1 MCCILDYQPNIVVE
15 VQFKAFR
22 KLQYSTE
29 HYFVRRVL
37 LRVSGTA
44 LKPWNLDEKYDS
56 RTKAQCAQLEFT
68 IL

>member
-1 MCCILDYQPNIVVE
+1 MCCILDYRPNTIVE

-56 RTKAQCAQLEFT
+56 RMKAQCAQPEFR